1 MTVWSSFALEWNSCV
16 WISSV
21 DRESESKKERGGRRE
36 TERERVNKREGE
48 KGERQFNCFS
58 YSKTLSHKN

>member
-21 DRESESKKERGGRRE
+21 DRESESILKKERGGRRE
-36 TERERVNKREGE
+36 REREKERGRKRE
-48 KGERQFNCFS
+48 KDSLTVFLTQ
-58 YSKTLSHKN
+58 KH

>member
-21 DRESESKKERGGRRE
+21 DRESESILKKERGGRRE
-36 TERERVNKREGE
+36 REKKREGE
-48 KGERQFNCFS
+48 KGR
-58 YSKTLSHKN
+58 KTV